1 VVPTID
7 ATAKSRLRA
16 IYLKGQKLKNR
27 PGVFAKAGD
36 SITAS
41 WSFLVDVGCG
51 SEQLGAYHHLA
62 DTIQFFRATA
72 LKPTTAFGSGWCTT
86 ANAFTAR
93 SISADSGWASD
104 DAVRT
109 LAIRALPAGC
119 GARANTPF
127 LCELKRKRP
136 SIVFIMYGTNDLERA
151 ADTAIFQRNLTTMV
165 HQSLAA
171 GVIPV
176 LSTIPPRTDSF
187 SSRVDNY
194 NQAIISVAQHN
205 QVPLWNYWRVFQ
217 RVDLVDNGLDPDGIH
232 PNVYQQDQGADFG
245 QIALQYGYNQRNL
258 TAIQILDLIRNVVI
272 LDGPPT

>member
-1 VVPTID
+1 
-7 ATAKSRLRA
+7 
-16 IYLKGQKLKNR
+16 
-27 PGVFAKAGD
+27 
-36 SITAS
+36 
-41 WSFLVDVGCG
+41 
-51 SEQLGAYHHLA
+51 
-62 DTIQFFRATA
+62 
-72 LKPTTAFGSGWCTT
+72 
-86 ANAFTAR
+86 
-93 SISADSGWASD
+93 
-104 DAVRT
+104 

-136 SIVFIMYGTNDLERA
+136 SIVFIMYGTNDLERS
-151 ADTAIFQRNLTTMV
+151 ADTATFQRNLTTMV